1 MAPDVHDYTQK
12 TGKNLISCT
21 AHTALLRAI
30 VITHRKLEK
39 ARRGDP
45 DCSAFIAA
53 KGYMK
58 AHTPILDRRAA
69 LMVAELRPITKA
81 KQQKKLILRSEKNEE
96 TYRNQF

>member
-1 MAPDVHDYTQK
+1 M
-12 TGKNLISCT
+12 IFCT
-21 AHTALLRAI
+21 VHTALLRAI

-81 KQQKKLILRSEKNEE
+81 KKK
-96 TYRNQF
+96 